1 MTVVRRRLRTM
12 SELTIREAITLGLA
26 EAIET
31 DENVFIMG
39 EDIGEYGGAYSIT
52 KGFLEKYGA
61 KRIKDTPISEAAFVG
76 AGIGAASAG
85 LRPIVELMSMSFS
98 LVAFDQIVNMAANLR
113 YMSGGQIKVPMV
125 IRAPTGAGVQLGATH
140 SQSFETWLAEVPGMY
155 CACPSNPKDAL
166 GLLRS
171 SIKSDN
177 PVVYAE
183 HSHLYGSRGDVPDDY
198 FEIALGEA
206 RIDRA
211 GDDLTLVS
219 YGYGVH
225 ILREAAQT
233 LAESGVDAEIIDLRW
248 LHPVDYDMV
257 VASVQKTGRAV
268 MLDTSRRTGG
278 IMSEIVAEVQERALD
293 WLDGPV
299 MRVGSKD
306 VPWPYNR
313 ELEQDILPN
322 AEDVVEAARKIIA
335 F

>member
-1 MTVVRRRLRTM
+1 MTVAWRRLRTM

-61 KRIKDTPISEAAFVG
+61 KRVKDTPISEAAFVG

-85 LRPIVELMSMSFS
+85 LRPIVELMSMSFA

-155 CACPSNPKDAL
+155 CACPSNPRDAL

-177 PVVYAE
+177 PVIYAE

-198 FEIALGEA
+198 YEIPLGEA

-211 GDDLTLVS
+211 GGDLTLVS

-225 ILREAAQT
+225 ILREAAEN
-233 LAESGVDAEIIDLRW
+233 LEAEGVDAEVVDLRS
-248 LHPVDYDMV
+248 LHPVDYDKI

-278 IMSEIVAEVQERALD
+278 IMSEIVAEVQERAMD

-313 ELEQDILPN
+313 GLEQDILPN

>member
-1 MTVVRRRLRTM
+1 MP
-12 SELTIREAITLGLA
+12 ELTIREAITLGLA

-52 KGFLEKYGA
+52 KGFLEKYGS

-177 PVVYAE
+177 PVVFAE

-198 FEIALGEA
+198 FEIPLGEA

-225 ILREAAQT
+225 ILRETAQT
-233 LAESGVDAEIIDLRW
+233 LDESGVDAEIIDLRS
-248 LHPVDYDMV
+248 LHPVDYDTI

-268 MLDTSRRTGG
+268 MLDTARRTGG

-313 ELEQDILPN
+313 GLEQEILPS
-322 AEDVVEAARKIIA
+322 AEDVVEATRKIVAI
-335 F
+335 

>member
-1 MTVVRRRLRTM
+1 MANITF
-12 SELTIREAITLGLA
+12 REAITRGLE

-39 EDIGEYGGAYSIT
+39 EDIGEYGGAYSVT
-52 KGFLEKYGA
+52 KGFIEKYGE

-76 AGIGAASAG
+76 AGVGAASAG
-85 LRPIVELMSMSFS
+85 LRPIVELMSISFS

-155 CACPSNPKDAL
+155 CACPSNPRDAL

-171 SIKSDN
+171 AIKSDN
-177 PVVYAE
+177 PVIFAE
-183 HSHLYGSRGDVPDDY
+183 HSHLYGSRGEVPEEY
-198 FEIALGEA
+198 FEIPLGEA
-206 RIDRA
+206 RLDRE

-225 ILREAAQT
+225 ILREAAGAM
-233 LAESGVDAEIIDLRW
+233 AEDGIDAEIIDLRS
-248 LHPVDYDMV
+248 LSPVDYPTV

-268 MLDTSRRTGG
+268 MLDTARRNGG
-278 IMSEIVAEVQERALD
+278 AMAEIVSEVQERAMD
-293 WLDGPV
+293 WLDGPII
-299 MRVGSKD
+299 RVGSKD

-313 ELEQDILPN
+313 NMERDILPDA
-322 AEDVVEAARKIIA
+322 AEVVDAARRVIA